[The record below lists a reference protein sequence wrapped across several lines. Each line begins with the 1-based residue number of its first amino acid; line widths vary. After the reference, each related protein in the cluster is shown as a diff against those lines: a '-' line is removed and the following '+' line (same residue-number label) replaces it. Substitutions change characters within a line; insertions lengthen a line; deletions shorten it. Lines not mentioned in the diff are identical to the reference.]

1 MTMFPQQIDALARQ
15 VLDAARKSGLR
26 IATAESCTGGLVAA
40 ALCAVPGAS
49 DVFER
54 GFVTY
59 SNTAKME
66 MLGVPAT
73 TLDGFG
79 AVSEPTARAMAR
91 GVLAHSKADLAVST
105 TGIAGPGGG
114 GPDKPV
120 GTVHLAVAR
129 RDGAVHS
136 RHETFGDPGREA
148 IQLASV
154 VSALTMLLD
163 ALA

>member
-1 MTMFPQQIDALARQ
+1 MMFSDKIEDLARQ
-15 VLDAARKSGLR
+15 VLERARTADLR
-26 IATAESCTGGLVAA
+26 IAVAESCTGGLVAA
-40 ALCAVPGAS
+40 SLCAVPGAS
-49 DVFER
+49 DVFDR
-54 GFVTY
+54 GFITY
-59 SNTAKME
+59 SNAAKTQ
-66 MLGVPAT
+66 MLGVPVT

-91 GVLAHSKADLAVST
+91 GVLAHSPADIAVST

-120 GTVHLAVAR
+120 GTVHLAVALR
-129 RDGAVHS
+129 SGAVLS
-136 RHETFGDPGREA
+136 RREQFGDQSREA

-154 VSALTMLLD
+154 GSALAILLE